1 MRKGVELIGVRLVVE
16 SQRECQQLRGGRRMK
31 LCYLAD
37 NRSIHTK
44 RWVEYF
50 SKENEVHL
58 ISMDYPTGQLD
69 IDVHETHLIPSDV
82 KRRFLNE
89 VKVQRLVKDIKPDLL
104 HAHFATQYGYWG
116 STTNFHPFV
125 VSCWGDDVLIHPHQ
139 WPLSMLVKKALKDA
153 DLVTCDELNSVIAA
167 GELTKAPRYMIPHG
181 IDLNQFKVHYDP
193 LSKVVIY
200 MRGFEP
206 VYDWETFVHVVHKV
220 AHEVPSVRFI
230 VIGGGSQMEVAK
242 QALERCP
249 SVRFLGPIEYQH
261 VPGWLQCADVYV
273 STSVSEGGMALST
286 IEAMASGV
294 VPVVTDVG
302 DNKHTIINW
311 VNGFVCPVGDA
322 ELLATRIV
330 TLLKEPEMRK
340 MCGEAN
346 RKWVETSQDYN
357 KCMEQMSNLYR
368 GLL

>member
-1 MRKGVELIGVRLVVE
+1 
-16 SQRECQQLRGGRRMK
+16 MK

-50 SKENEVHL
+50 AKENEVHL

-69 IDVHETHLIPSDV
+69 INVHETHLIPSDV

-139 WPLSMLVKKALKDA
+139 WPLSMLVKKALKGA
-153 DLVTCDELNSVIAA
+153 DLITCDGVNSALAVRDVIDSNS
-167 GELTKAPRYMIPHG
+167 GITIVPHG
-181 IDLNQFKVHYDP
+181 VDLNRFKVHYDP
-193 LSKVVIY
+193 TSKVVIY

-206 VYDWETFVHVVHKV
+206 VYDWMTFIHVVHRV
-220 AHEVPSVRFI
+220 LHEVPEAKILIVGGGSQLDVAKTYLTQCASVRFI
-230 VIGGGSQMEVAK
+230 GSVNYND
-242 QALERCP
+242 
-249 SVRFLGPIEYQH
+249 I
-261 VPGWLQCADVYV
+261 PGLLNQSDVYV
-273 STSVSEGGMALST
+273 STANSEGGLALSM

-302 DNKHTIINW
+302 DNSKFIINW
-311 VNGFVCPVGDA
+311 VNGFVCPVGNS
-322 ELLATRIV
+322 EMISRRV
-330 TLLKEPEMRK
+330 VELLKEPEMRK
-340 MCGEAN
+340 MAGETN
-346 RKWVETSQDYN
+346 RKWVEKNQNYRL
-357 KCMEQMSNLYR
+357 CMEQMGQLYE
-368 GLL
+368 GLICNY